1 MRIMEIRPRT
11 RRLALV
17 VLGLVASLARE
28 ADAALAPACSGAL
41 TQPGVVQAH
50 LTASL
55 GSYFPLDAKRCEEV
69 TKKAVVACHK
79 GVSDAQKCQADLNGN
94 VRKVAKPV
102 CGAQGPETGDC
113 NKSFK
118 SADEQQD
125 VILEDE
131 ADDARAICD
140 TSFAEEFFDHCVNGL
155 PQE

>member
-17 VLGLVASLARE
+17 VLGLVAGLALE
-28 ADAALAPACSGAL
+28 ADAALAPACSGPL

-55 GSYFPLDAKRCEEV
+55 GSYFPLDAKSCEEV
-69 TKKAVVACHK
+69 TRKAVVACHK

-102 CGAQGPETGDC
+102 CGAQGSAKGDC

-118 SADEQQD
+118 AADEQQD
-125 VILEDE
+125 ATLEDE
-131 ADDARAICD
+131 ANGAHALCD
-140 TSFAEEFFDHCVNGL
+140 TSFADDFFDDCVNGL